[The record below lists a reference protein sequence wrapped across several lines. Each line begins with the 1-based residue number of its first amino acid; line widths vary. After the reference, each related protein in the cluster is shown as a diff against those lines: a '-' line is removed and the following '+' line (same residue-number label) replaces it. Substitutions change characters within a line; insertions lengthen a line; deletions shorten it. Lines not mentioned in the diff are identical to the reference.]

1 MIKAIPTS
9 LQIHPALQHLLPALS
24 ESEYAGLESDILKN
38 GVLSPLIVWNDIIVD
53 GHHRYAICQKH
64 GLPFETVAMTFGSID
79 TAKLW
84 AWQHQE
90 HRRNLTPFQR
100 GEIALQFKSF
110 IEAKSKERQIRK
122 PTNFV
127 PMNSWEQKEDK
138 KIQEIKAMKLP
149 YDSERASIAKIQ
161 QQIARERRNFTR
173 SLETEIYFALVDGNL
188 KIGSS
193 YDPDERIKAFQTSS
207 ADVKLIASIK
217 YGRDA
222 RKFEDKLKK
231 KFVHYHIKGEIYRY
245 TPDICQEII
254 QYTQREASRNNET
267 GHIIAELASVSD
279 DTIARIEFLSKH
291 ADDSTKQKLRKG
303 DTTINAEYK
312 RLKKEEN
319 RKEREEQKQVDVII
333 PKDDRIDLSTVAIAD
348 ASQYVVTE
356 SVDYII
362 TDPPYPHEYLH
373 VYDDLATFALHALKP
388 GGSLL
393 CMVGQSYL
401 PEIIEKLTA
410 HLKYHWTIAYLTP
423 GGQAAQIWD
432 RKINNFWKHILWFTK
447 GEYRGDWVGDVAN
460 SKTND
465 NDKRHHYWGQSE
477 SGMFDLMQRF
487 LYPNMTVCD
496 PFLGGGTTGV
506 CALRL
511 GCRFIGLDNNP
522 DCVERS
528 QWRLVEALHAVESG
542 IWN

>member
-1 MIKAIPTS
+1 MSKCLNVEPE
-9 LQIHPALQHLLPALS
+9 LQQLLPALS

-38 GVLSPLIVWNDIIVD
+38 GVLSPLVVWNDIIVD

-90 HRRNLTPFQR
+90 HRRNLTLFQR
-100 GEIALQFKSF
+100 TEIALQFKPLLVVQ
-110 IEAKSKERQIRK
+110 AKKNQS
-122 PTNFV
+122 
-127 PMNSWEQKEDK
+127 
-138 KIQEIKAMKLP
+138 
-149 YDSERASIAKIQ
+149 DSGGDQR
-161 QQIARERRNFTR
+161 
-173 SLETEIYFALVDGNL
+173 
-188 KIGSS
+188 
-193 YDPDERIKAFQTSS
+193 
-207 ADVKLIASIK
+207 
-217 YGRDA
+217 
-222 RKFEDKLKK
+222 KK
-231 KFVHYHIKGEIYRY
+231 KEQAVLPATGE
-245 TPDICQEII
+245 P
-254 QYTQREASRNNET
+254 ANE
-267 GHIIAELASVSD
+267 GIRVDKALAALAGVSH
-279 DTIARIEFLSKH
+279 DTIYKAEFLSGH
-291 ADDSTKQKLRKG
+291 ADESTKQKLRNG

-312 RLKKEEN
+312 RVKKEEN
-319 RKEREEQKQVDVII
+319 RKEREELKQVDVII
-333 PKDDRIDLSTVAIAD
+333 PKDDRIDLSTASIAD
-348 ASQYVVTE
+348 ASQYVEAE

-362 TDPPYPHEYLH
+362 TDPPYLREFLH
-373 VYDDLATFALHALKP
+373 VYDELAAFAQHALKS

-401 PEIIEKLTA
+401 PEIMEKLTA
-410 HLKYHWTIAYLTP
+410 HLTYHWTIAYLTP

-447 GEYRGDWVGDVAN
+447 GEYHGDWVGDVAN

-528 QWRLVEALHAVESG
+528 QWRLVEALHAAESG